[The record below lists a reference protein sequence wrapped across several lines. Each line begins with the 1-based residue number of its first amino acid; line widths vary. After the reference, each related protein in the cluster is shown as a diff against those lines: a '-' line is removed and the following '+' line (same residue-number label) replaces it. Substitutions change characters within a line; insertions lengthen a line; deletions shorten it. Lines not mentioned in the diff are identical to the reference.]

1 MPRLVLSV
9 LVLCCALA
17 PAAQA
22 ATVNVSGETL
32 VFTAAPGEAN
42 RLSISSGVCGAT
54 SGFPCFIVSDSGA
67 ASFGGNCQPAGPTTV
82 NCPSTGVTSYSA
94 DLGDSDDV
102 ATLAIATPGTL
113 AGGLGNDRLDGGTG
127 ADQLTGGDG
136 TDWAEYDRVP
146 AGQSVTASIDGTA
159 NDGRAGEG
167 DNVGSDV
174 EAVLGGAGPD
184 SLSGGAAPDTLQGGD
199 GNDTLSGNGGND
211 TLLGDGGSDTLQ
223 GGDGEDSL
231 DGGAGGDSLGGGA
244 GTDTGDWSQRTLALN
259 ISIDGVANDGEAG
272 EADNVGTD
280 VENLVAGAGDDTL
293 DARDGTDASVACGAG
308 TDVATVDSGETVTDC
323 ETVNRPATPPPPPPP
338 GVPPPVLGKTFNVEL
353 VSGMVFVKLPPGAA
367 GARASQS
374 RRHRLED
381 VESVPMGSQLDT
393 RRGAVLLKSARDR
406 SGRTQSARVSRGL
419 FTVKQRARSGGFT
432 ELITAGGS
440 FRSCRTR
447 GASASA
453 SRSKRT
459 LFGNGKGRFRTRGR
473 FSSAT
478 VRGTEWGVRELCE
491 GTLTRVRRGT
501 VVVRDFK
508 RHRTIRLRT
517 GKTYLARTRR

>member
-1 MPRLVLSV
+1 MPRLVLLV
-9 LVLCCALA
+9 LVLCLALA

-22 ATVNVSGETL
+22 GTVTISGATL
-32 VFTAAPGEAN
+32 QFTANPGESN
-42 RLSISSGVCGAT
+42 NLTISTGFCGAT
-54 SGFPCFIVSDSGA
+54 AGFPCFIVNDTGA
-67 ASFGGNCQPAGPTTV
+67 PVSPGNCTPTNSPNTV
-82 NCPSTGVTSYSA
+82 NCPSSGVTSYA
-94 DLGDSDDV
+94 VALGDFDDG
-102 ATLAIATPGTL
+102 ASLAIATPGTL
-113 AGGLGNDRLDGGTG
+113 DGSTGNDRLDGGTG
-127 ADQLTGGDG
+127 ADQLMGGTGI
-136 TDWAEYDRVP
+136 DWVEYDRVP
-146 AGQSVTASIDGTA
+146 AGQSVTASIDGIA

-167 DNVGSDV
+167 DNVGADV
-174 EAVLGGAGPD
+174 EAVLGGAGSD
-184 SLSGGAAPDTLQGGD
+184 ALSGGAGPDTLQGGD
-199 GNDTLSGNGGND
+199 GSDTLSGNGGND
-211 TLLGDGGSDTLQ
+211 TLLGEGGSDSLQ

-231 DGGAGGDSLGGGA
+231 DGGAGGDFLGGGA
-244 GTDTGDWSQRTLALN
+244 GTDTGDWSQRSLPLN

-272 EADNVGTD
+272 EADNAGTD

-293 DARDGTDASVACGAG
+293 GARDGTDASVACGPG
-308 TDVATVDSGETVTDC
+308 TDAATVDSGEAVTDC
-323 ETVNRPATPPPPPPP
+323 ETVSRPAPPPPP

-353 VSGMVFVKLPPGAA
+353 VSGVVFVKLPPGTT

-393 RRGAVLLKSARDR
+393 RRGVVLLRSARDR
-406 SGRTQSARVSRGL
+406 AGRTQSARFSRGL
-419 FTVKQRARSGGFT
+419 FTVKQRARSGAFT

-440 FRSCRTR
+440 FRSCRAK

-453 SRSKRT
+453 SRSRRS
-459 LFGNGKGRFRTRGR
+459 LFGSGKGRFRTRGR

-508 RHRTIRLRT
+508 RHRTVRLRT
-517 GKTYLARTRR
+517 GKTYLARR